1 MRSWTPKTSLTVK
14 NEVKGSK
21 RKKMTKINWQDIP
34 DHPTWL
40 NPNPTRD
47 ELETLIARIP
57 KTITIPAKQEPWQRD
72 KTEALRRKI
81 VALTKALELK
91 LAALNP
97 PRTIVST
104 MTREQLFLL
113 KNPHWTDGLSAKQVE
128 NTFFLIRSA
137 TVQEKDVN
145 ISDIFSRILRC

>member
-1 MRSWTPKTSLTVK
+1 M
-14 NEVKGSK
+14 
-21 RKKMTKINWQDIP
+21 
-34 DHPTWL
+34 
-40 NPNPTRD
+40 
-47 ELETLIARIP
+47 
-57 KTITIPAKQEPWQRD
+57 
-72 KTEALRRKI
+72 
-81 VALTKALELK
+81 ELK

-137 TVQEKDVN
+137 AVQEKDVN

>member
-1 MRSWTPKTSLTVK
+1 MD
-14 NEVKGSK
+14 
-21 RKKMTKINWQDIP
+21 KIEWQDIP
-34 DHPTWL
+34 DHPTMF

-47 ELETLIARIP
+47 ELETLIASIP
-57 KTITIPAKQEPWQRD
+57 KTIRIPEQHDPWQRD

-81 VALTKALELK
+81 IALTNALGLK

-97 PRTIVST
+97 PRTIDST

-128 NTFFLIRSA
+128 DTFFLIRM
-137 TVQEKDVN
+137 TTLQEKDVN
-145 ISDIFSRILRC
+145 MMNIFKQVMQKKTDNF

>member
-1 MRSWTPKTSLTVK
+1 
-14 NEVKGSK
+14 
-21 RKKMTKINWQDIP
+21 MTKIEWQDIP

-47 ELETLIARIP
+47 ELETLIASIP

-97 PRTIVST
+97 TRTIVST

-128 NTFFLIRSA
+128 DTFFLVRIA
-137 TVQEKDVN
+137 TLQEKDVN
-145 ISDIFSRILRC
+145 MMNIFQQVMQK

>member
-1 MRSWTPKTSLTVK
+1 
-14 NEVKGSK
+14 
-21 RKKMTKINWQDIP
+21 MTKIEWQDIP

-47 ELETLIARIP
+47 ELETLIASIP

-97 PRTIVST
+97 TRTIVST

-128 NTFFLIRSA
+128 DTFFLIRMA
-137 TVQEKDVN
+137 TLQEKDVN
-145 ISDIFSRILRC
+145 MMNIFQQVMQK

>member
-1 MRSWTPKTSLTVK
+1 
-14 NEVKGSK
+14 
-21 RKKMTKINWQDIP
+21 MTKIEWQDIP

-47 ELETLIARIP
+47 ELETLIASIP
-57 KTITIPAKQEPWQRD
+57 KTITIPAKQEPWQRN

-97 PRTIVST
+97 TRTIVST

-128 NTFFLIRSA
+128 DTFFLIRIA
-137 TVQEKDVN
+137 TLQEKDVN
-145 ISDIFSRILRC
+145 MMNIFQQVMQK

>member
-1 MRSWTPKTSLTVK
+1 
-14 NEVKGSK
+14 
-21 RKKMTKINWQDIP
+21 MTKINWQDIP

-47 ELETLIARIP
+47 ELETLIASIP

-113 KNPHWTDGLSAKQVE
+113 KIPTGRTDYPQNKSKIH
-128 NTFFLIRSA
+128 FFSFEVLPC
-137 TVQEKDVN
+137 KKKM
-145 ISDIFSRILRC
+145 

>member
-47 ELETLIARIP
+47 ELETLIASIP
-57 KTITIPAKQEPWQRD
+57 KTITIPRNKNHGNETKQ
-72 KTEALRRKI
+72 
-81 VALTKALELK
+81 K
-91 LAALNP
+91 L
-97 PRTIVST
+97 
-104 MTREQLFLL
+104 
-113 KNPHWTDGLSAKQVE
+113 
-128 NTFFLIRSA
+128 
-137 TVQEKDVN
+137 
-145 ISDIFSRILRC
+145 

>member
-1 MRSWTPKTSLTVK
+1 M
-14 NEVKGSK
+14 
-21 RKKMTKINWQDIP
+21 
-34 DHPTWL
+34 

-47 ELETLIARIP
+47 ELETLIASIP
-57 KTITIPAKQEPWQRD
+57 KTITIPAKQETWQRD

-81 VALTKALELK
+81 VALTKALGLK

-128 NTFFLIRSA
+128 DTFFLIRMDA
-137 TVQEKDVN
+137 KPEKEVN
-145 ISDIFSRILRC
+145 MTDIFKRILKNG

>member
-1 MRSWTPKTSLTVK
+1 
-14 NEVKGSK
+14 
-21 RKKMTKINWQDIP
+21 MTKIEWQDIP
-34 DHPTWL
+34 DHPTWI

-47 ELETLIARIP
+47 ELETLIASIP
-57 KTITIPAKQEPWQRD
+57 KTIRIPEQHDPWQRD

-81 VALTKALELK
+81 IALTNALGLK

-97 PRTIVST
+97 PRTIDST

-128 NTFFLIRSA
+128 DTFYLIRMNTEHENDA
-137 TVQEKDVN
+137 NMT
-145 ISDIFSRILRC
+145 DIFKRILKSR

>member
-1 MRSWTPKTSLTVK
+1 
-14 NEVKGSK
+14 
-21 RKKMTKINWQDIP
+21 MTKIEWQDIP
-34 DHPTWL
+34 DHPTWM

-47 ELETLIARIP
+47 ELETLIASIP

-72 KTEALRRKI
+72 KTEALRRKMI
-81 VALTKALELK
+81 TLTKALELK

-113 KNPHWTDGLSAKQVE
+113 NNPHWTDGLSAKQVE
-128 NTFFLIRSA
+128 DTFFLIRSA
-137 TVQEKDVN
+137 TLQEKNVN
-145 ISDIFSRILRC
+145 IMNIFKQVMQKKN

>member
-1 MRSWTPKTSLTVK
+1 
-14 NEVKGSK
+14 
-21 RKKMTKINWQDIP
+21 MTKIEWQDIP
-34 DHPTWL
+34 DHPPWL

-47 ELETLIARIP
+47 ELETLIASIP

-97 PRTIVST
+97 TRTIVST

-128 NTFFLIRSA
+128 DTFFLVRIA
-137 TVQEKDVN
+137 TLQEKDVN
-145 ISDIFSRILRC
+145 MMNIFQQVMQK